1 MAFLD
6 RANLGFAKSQFQLD
20 TGLSD
25 AAYAF
30 GAGIFFIGYA
40 LVEVPSNLMLE
51 RFGARLWMCRIMVSW
66 GLVSAA
72 TAFVRGETAFYL
84 LRFLLGVAEAGF
96 FPGVILYLS
105 YWFPQRSRGK
115 ALGLFY
121 FGAPIAF
128 VLGSPLSG
136 LLLEL
141 HGAAGLRGWQWLFL
155 VEGLLASLVG
165 VAAWFRLDDRPRDA
179 RWLPPAQRELL
190 AATLEA
196 EDRLK
201 REHGPA
207 SVGQA
212 LADRRVL
219 GFGAIYLLIQMS
231 VYGVVFYLPS
241 QVASLMGRQL
251 GFTVGLVAA
260 LPWLCALLA
269 AYWVPVQADRHG
281 RHRAIAAATLA
292 ISAAGIAASVA
303 SSQPVLSLVALCFA
317 AAGFI
322 AEYLG
327 WRAVFCASV
336 AALLALAVV
345 IMLRLPRSTPT
356 STLRYPQLLAS
367 LWHLAVELRELRYA
381 AATGAAMFAAFSAFW
396 PALTLLLAGAPFH
409 YGPQAA
415 GLFGAVGAAGALAAP
430 YAGKSADKRGP
441 HAVIALGIWL
451 VAISFAIFAVSASS
465 LAGLV
470 IGVIVLDVGVQAA
483 QISNQSRIY
492 ALKPEAR
499 SRVNTVYMVCYFIGG
514 AIGSSAGVEAWHAG
528 GWLGVSV
535 VGLLFAC
542 LAGAIHHFG
551 ARRRA

>member
-1 MAFLD
+1 MSTPPSAIPSPSAAHRHYSRGLLLLLATIAGVSVANIYYNQPLLGALRLSFPDGAAWIGVVPTATQLGYAAGMLLLAPLGD
-6 RANLGFAKSQFQLD
+6 RFDRRKLILLQIA
-20 TGLSD
+20 GLSVALLV
-25 AAYAF
+25 AAAAPALPVLAAASLAIGVLATIAQQAVPF
-30 GAGIFFIGYA
+30 AAEIAPPAERGAAVGT
-40 LVEVPSNLMLE
+40 VM
-51 RFGARLWMCRIMVSW
+51 
-66 GLVSAA
+66 
-72 TAFVRGETAFYL
+72 
-84 LRFLLGVAEAGF
+84 
-96 FPGVILYLS
+96 
-105 YWFPQRSRGK
+105 
-115 ALGLFY
+115 
-121 FGAPIAF
+121 
-128 VLGSPLSG
+128 SG
-136 LLLEL
+136 LLL
-141 HGAAGLRGWQWLFL
+141 GI
-155 VEGLLASLVG
+155 LLA
-165 VAAWFRLDDRPRDA
+165 R
-179 RWLPPAQRELL
+179 
-190 AATLEA
+190 T
-196 EDRLK
+196 
-201 REHGPA
+201 
-207 SVGQA
+207 
-212 LADRRVL
+212 
-219 GFGAIYLLIQMS
+219 
-231 VYGVVFYLPS
+231 
-241 QVASLMGRQL
+241 
-251 GFTVGLVAA
+251 
-260 LPWLCALLA
+260 
-269 AYWVPVQADRHG
+269 
-281 RHRAIAAATLA
+281 
-292 ISAAGIAASVA
+292 
-303 SSQPVLSLVALCFA
+303 

-528 GWLGVSV
+528 GWLAVSV

-542 LAGAIHHFG
+542 LAGTIHHVG
-551 ARRRA
+551 ARRRG

>member
-1 MAFLD
+1 MSTPPSAIPSPSAAHRHYSRGLLLLLATIAGVSVANIYYNQPLLGALRLSFPGGAAWIGVVPTATQLGYAAGMLLLAPLGD
-6 RANLGFAKSQFQLD
+6 RFDRRKLILLQIA
-20 TGLSD
+20 GLSVALLV
-25 AAYAF
+25 AAAAPALPVLAAASLAIGVLATIAQQAVPF
-30 GAGIFFIGYA
+30 AAEIAPPAERGAAVGT
-40 LVEVPSNLMLE
+40 VM
-51 RFGARLWMCRIMVSW
+51 
-66 GLVSAA
+66 
-72 TAFVRGETAFYL
+72 
-84 LRFLLGVAEAGF
+84 
-96 FPGVILYLS
+96 
-105 YWFPQRSRGK
+105 
-115 ALGLFY
+115 
-121 FGAPIAF
+121 
-128 VLGSPLSG
+128 SG
-136 LLLEL
+136 LLL
-141 HGAAGLRGWQWLFL
+141 GI
-155 VEGLLASLVG
+155 LLA
-165 VAAWFRLDDRPRDA
+165 R
-179 RWLPPAQRELL
+179 
-190 AATLEA
+190 T
-196 EDRLK
+196 
-201 REHGPA
+201 
-207 SVGQA
+207 
-212 LADRRVL
+212 
-219 GFGAIYLLIQMS
+219 
-231 VYGVVFYLPS
+231 
-241 QVASLMGRQL
+241 
-251 GFTVGLVAA
+251 
-260 LPWLCALLA
+260 
-269 AYWVPVQADRHG
+269 
-281 RHRAIAAATLA
+281 
-292 ISAAGIAASVA
+292 
-303 SSQPVLSLVALCFA
+303 

-451 VAISFAIFAVSASS
+451 VAISFAIFAVSARS

-528 GWLGVSV
+528 GWLAVSV

-542 LAGAIHHFG
+542 LAGTIHHVG
-551 ARRRA
+551 ARRRG

>member
-1 MAFLD
+1 MSTPPSAIPSPSAAHRHYSRGLLLLLATIAGVSVANIYYNQPLLGALRLSFPDGAAWIGVVPTATQLGYAAGMLLLAPLGD
-6 RANLGFAKSQFQLD
+6 RFDRRKLILLQIA
-20 TGLSD
+20 GLSVALLV
-25 AAYAF
+25 AAAAPALPVLAAASLAIGVLATIAQQAVPF
-30 GAGIFFIGYA
+30 AAEIAPPAERGAAVGT
-40 LVEVPSNLMLE
+40 VM
-51 RFGARLWMCRIMVSW
+51 
-66 GLVSAA
+66 
-72 TAFVRGETAFYL
+72 
-84 LRFLLGVAEAGF
+84 
-96 FPGVILYLS
+96 
-105 YWFPQRSRGK
+105 
-115 ALGLFY
+115 
-121 FGAPIAF
+121 
-128 VLGSPLSG
+128 SG
-136 LLLEL
+136 LLL
-141 HGAAGLRGWQWLFL
+141 GI
-155 VEGLLASLVG
+155 LLA
-165 VAAWFRLDDRPRDA
+165 R
-179 RWLPPAQRELL
+179 
-190 AATLEA
+190 T
-196 EDRLK
+196 
-201 REHGPA
+201 
-207 SVGQA
+207 
-212 LADRRVL
+212 
-219 GFGAIYLLIQMS
+219 
-231 VYGVVFYLPS
+231 
-241 QVASLMGRQL
+241 
-251 GFTVGLVAA
+251 
-260 LPWLCALLA
+260 
-269 AYWVPVQADRHG
+269 
-281 RHRAIAAATLA
+281 
-292 ISAAGIAASVA
+292 
-303 SSQPVLSLVALCFA
+303 

-451 VAISFAIFAVSASS
+451 VAISFAIFAVSARS

-528 GWLGVSV
+528 GWLAVSV

-542 LAGAIHHFG
+542 LAGTIHHVG
-551 ARRRA
+551 ARRRG